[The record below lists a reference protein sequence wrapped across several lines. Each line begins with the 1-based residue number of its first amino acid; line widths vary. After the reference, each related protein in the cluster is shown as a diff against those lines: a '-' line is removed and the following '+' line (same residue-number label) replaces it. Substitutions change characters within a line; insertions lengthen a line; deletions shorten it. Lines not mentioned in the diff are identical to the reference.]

1 MKPNDEKF
9 LKEVLWS
16 EAWFPWK
23 KKNAIFVRGQE
34 RSKTEL
40 LALILSALALIVSAL
55 ATVGTWKQTD
65 LMQEQLTSAER
76 NAGKMRIFEAVMASC
91 RAIQFGPV
99 RARQWKVFIGP
110 DGKPAKI
117 PMIDDKPFV
126 LTRAQREA
134 YANTLEDVKLALNVS
149 SMYLMFLDGAG
160 SKFYEKAVRQ
170 TLKSMNAAIDVADS
184 RAGDLDYIELRR
196 ISDTCYSHIEDAFIE
211 TAGADS
217 LREER
222 SFEMDDLMTHVLSP
236 NPAIPDALP

>member
-91 RAIQFGPV
+91 RAINL
-99 RARQWKVFIGP
+99 ARCVP
-110 DGKPAKI
+110 DSGKSSLA
-117 PMIDDKPFV
+117 PMESP
-126 LTRAQREA
+126 
-134 YANTLEDVKLALNVS
+134 
-149 SMYLMFLDGAG
+149 
-160 SKFYEKAVRQ
+160 
-170 TLKSMNAAIDVADS
+170 
-184 RAGDLDYIELRR
+184 RR
-196 ISDTCYSHIEDAFIE
+196 Y
-211 TAGADS
+211 
-217 LREER
+217 R
-222 SFEMDDLMTHVLSP
+222 
-236 NPAIPDALP
+236 

>member
-1 MKPNDEKF
+1 
-9 LKEVLWS
+9 
-16 EAWFPWK
+16 
-23 KKNAIFVRGQE
+23 
-34 RSKTEL
+34 
-40 LALILSALALIVSAL
+40 
-55 ATVGTWKQTD
+55 
-65 LMQEQLTSAER
+65 
-76 NAGKMRIFEAVMASC
+76 
-91 RAIQFGPV
+91 
-99 RARQWKVFIGP
+99 
-110 DGKPAKI
+110 
-117 PMIDDKPFV
+117 MIDDKPFV